1 MSWEAAI
8 DVDLRHAAHE
18 LAAAE
23 EYVVKKHWR
32 FAMSSLLTATAPL
45 EHLYTL
51 RRHLTAEQRKDVS
64 AMVARVE
71 TMWRQALRGSNAD
84 DQQQQQMRRRA

>member
-1 MSWEAAI
+1 MPWAASI

-18 LAAAE
+18 LAEAE
-23 EYVVKKHWR
+23 AYVARKHWR
-32 FAMSSLLTATAPL
+32 FAMSSLLAAVDPL
-45 EHLYTL
+45 EHLYSL

-71 TMWRQALRGSNAD
+71 TMWRKTLREIEIEAEEL
-84 DQQQQQMRRRA
+84 QRAQRRA

>member
-1 MSWEAAI
+1 MPWAASI
-8 DVDLRHAAHE
+8 DVDLRHAARE
-18 LAAAE
+18 LAEAE
-23 EYVVKKHWR
+23 EHVARKHWR

-51 RRHLTAEQRKDVS
+51 RRHLTAEQRRDVS

-71 TMWRQALRGSNAD
+71 TMWRQSLREANAED
-84 DQQQQQMRRRA
+84 AELQRMRRV

>member
-1 MSWEAAI
+1 M
-8 DVDLRHAAHE
+8 
-18 LAAAE
+18 
-23 EYVVKKHWR
+23 KKHWR

-51 RRHLTAEQRKDVS
+51 RRHLTAEQRRDVS

-71 TMWRQALRGSNAD
+71 TMWRQSLREANAED
-84 DQQQQQMRRRA
+84 AELQRMRRV

>member
-1 MSWEAAI
+1 MPWAASI
-8 DVDLRHAAHE
+8 DVDLRHAARE

-23 EYVVKKHWR
+23 EYVMKKHWR

-51 RRHLTAEQRKDVS
+51 RRHLTAEQRRDVS

-71 TMWRQALRGSNAD
+71 TMWRQSLREANAED
-84 DQQQQQMRRRA
+84 AELQRMRRV